1 MDRRRV
7 KRLPQ
12 LAAALIAVLVSVG
25 SEARAGV
32 LAWNDTGSSLSNCVN
47 ISGTPCGANTGTSLG
62 LSAFSLTINPI
73 TNSGITVP
81 PTTTTGTLTELQLT
95 TAANPS
101 GSATFNYNILVNF
114 TTPAGNTFTDTLGLA
129 MTTAGSGSNSSE
141 TLTGFSGLPASFTL
155 PGFVLSNFH
164 FVSNGAGGAFPG
176 TGGPGSWTVTGGN
189 GGNQT
194 SPTLDL
200 VADVTATAAP
210 VPEPGSFAV
219 LGTALVGFGIFGY
232 RRRRQSCARRH
243 ATPAGVA

>member
-32 LAWNDTGSSLSNCVN
+32 LAWNNTGSSLSNCV
-47 ISGTPCGANTGTSLG
+47 GTACGTNTGTSLS

-81 PTTTTGTLTELQLT
+81 PATTTGTLTELQLT
-95 TAANPS
+95 TANNPS
-101 GSATFNYNILVNF
+101 GTATFNYNTEVNF
-114 TTPAGNTFTDTLGLA
+114 TTPVGTFTDTLALA

-200 VADVTATAAP
+200 VADVTAAAA
-210 VPEPGSFAV
+210 VPEPSSFAV
-219 LGTALVGFGIFGY
+219 LGVALAGLALAGLGLV
-232 RRRRQSCARRH
+232 RRRRGYA
-243 ATPAGVA
+243 V